1 MVITRG
7 WTVGAGL
14 AVALLGLA
22 ACTSAPDPRMDAAW
36 RFALAITNDAKDMA
50 LCQERVART
59 HLERGETEWALRR
72 ARGIEDWR
80 KPAVL
85 ADIATYHLR
94 AGERD
99 RAAPILAEARTLG
112 AAVTN
117 WPFDRVLLHV
127 TQAEILM
134 GNREGAKEIRLRYD
148 LNPEHRGRADAYF
161 ALALLLS
168 GKTDEALATL
178 DELPGERRYEDFQ
191 WQTEGYLLVVNSGR
205 LPPAA
210 ASNVLERA
218 WASTETIPGWKKWD
232 QRLDVVD
239 AMRQAG
245 ITGALP
251 GRLEY
256 ITTNVAVLGLPGYV
270 KAPLMAR
277 VALRWAREGDTARVA
292 ALAAAAA
299 PWIETDS
306 QPVEQPSIWAAF
318 AEAAAVAG
326 DRDRARDLYRRAV
339 EVAAGLVNL
348 RPRAIASVDIALS
361 AARSG
366 FDDPTVRAGL
376 TRLMA
381 TFHDG

>member
-1 MVITRG
+1 
-7 WTVGAGL
+7 
-14 AVALLGLA
+14 
-22 ACTSAPDPRMDAAW
+22 
-36 RFALAITNDAKDMA
+36 
-50 LCQERVART
+50 
-59 HLERGETEWALRR
+59 
-72 ARGIEDWR
+72 
-80 KPAVL
+80 
-85 ADIATYHLR
+85 
-94 AGERD
+94 
-99 RAAPILAEARTLG
+99 
-112 AAVTN
+112 
-117 WPFDRVLLHV
+117 
-127 TQAEILM
+127 M

>member
-1 MVITRG
+1 MAITRG
-7 WTVGAGL
+7 WTVGASL
-14 AVALLGLA
+14 AAALLGLT

-85 ADIATYHLR
+85 ADIATHHLR

-134 GNREGAKEIRLRYD
+134 GNREGAHEIRVRYD

-168 GKTDEALATL
+168 GKTNEALATL
-178 DELPGERRYEDFQ
+178 QELPGERRYEDFQ
-191 WQTEGYLLVVNSGR
+191 WQTEGYLLIAGSGL

-210 ASNVLERA
+210 TSNVLELA

-232 QRLDVVD
+232 QRLDVID
-239 AMRQAG
+239 TMRRTG

-251 GRLEY
+251 GRLG
-256 ITTNVAVLGLPGYV
+256 IG
-270 KAPLMAR
+270 
-277 VALRWAREGDTARVA
+277 
-292 ALAAAAA
+292 
-299 PWIETDS
+299 
-306 QPVEQPSIWAAF
+306 
-318 AEAAAVAG
+318 
-326 DRDRARDLYRRAV
+326 RAHV
-339 EVAAGLVNL
+339 
-348 RPRAIASVDIALS
+348 
-361 AARSG
+361 
-366 FDDPTVRAGL
+366 
-376 TRLMA
+376 
-381 TFHDG
+381 